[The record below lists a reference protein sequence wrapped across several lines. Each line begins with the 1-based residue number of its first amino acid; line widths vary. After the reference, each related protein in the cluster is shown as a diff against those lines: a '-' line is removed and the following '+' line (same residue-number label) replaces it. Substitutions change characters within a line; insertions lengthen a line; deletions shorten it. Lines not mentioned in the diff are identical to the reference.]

1 MGRLRAACNA
11 ISPRGSFLN
20 SAALLINGAAA
31 LCLQIYIRM
40 HTGRPVN
47 NGRQMGGGRLILPLV
62 VREEE
67 RWRTCA
73 CAVCE
78 G

>member
-47 NGRQMGGGRLILPLV
+47 NGRQMGGAVNITAGRQRR
-62 VREEE
+62 REMED
-67 RWRTCA
+67 
-73 CAVCE
+73 VCLYCI
-78 G
+78 

>member
-31 LCLQIYIRM
+31 LSLQIYIRM
-40 HTGRPVN
+40 HAGRPVN
-47 NGRQMGGGRLILPLV
+47 NGRQVGGGAVNITAGRQRR
-62 VREEE
+62 REMED
-67 RWRTCA
+67 
-73 CAVCE
+73 VCLYCI
-78 G
+78 